1 MQDVL
6 ELVDRHVC
14 GRVSMTYGFKSRHP
28 HQMEKNRDF
37 FREDLGFFFRFG
49 YFYLLY
55 KEE

>member
-1 MQDVL
+1 
-6 ELVDRHVC
+6 
-14 GRVSMTYGFKSRHP
+14 MTYGFKSRHP

-37 FREDLGFFFRFG
+37 FREDLGFLFRFG

>member
-1 MQDVL
+1 
-6 ELVDRHVC
+6 
-14 GRVSMTYGFKSRHP
+14 MTYGFKSRPP